1 MHLPAE
7 ITVEAS
13 KNMNYNST
21 STNYAILPEWVKVQL
36 EKKIISIFKNMQIVG
51 FEQRSAEFT
60 ENFVP

>member
-7 ITVEAS
+7 IKVEAS

-21 STNYAILPEWVKVQL
+21 STNYDILLEWVKVQL

-51 FEQRSAEFT
+51 FEQRSAKFI